1 MKINLLIRQF
11 FVTHEAGVPL
21 LARFPNLTTLPNLFI
36 NLHLDGHFGVADYNP
51 ANPGSDK

>member
-21 LARFPNLTTLPNLFI
+21 LARFPNLATLPIYFL
-36 NLHLDGHFGVADYNP
+36 NLHTVEIWYNVNQ
-51 ANPGSDK
+51 ALQ

>member
-21 LARFPNLTTLPNLFI
+21 LTRFPNLATLPNLFI